1 MPSFS
6 TRVTDHEG
14 GEILEVLC
22 DQKPWGDTFTY
33 DEHFRFGPFK
43 ARMIIA
49 AQSVISEF
57 VESDG
62 TKPVRGF
69 TVVARDDPTDR
80 SFSPSCSTYDHFFV
94 RRRRVD
100 RPYLKLRI
108 GRIAYGFGVSKAE
121 ALLVLM
127 DKVKVFAWS
136 HPA

>member
-62 TKPVRGF
+62 TLSRDVMPDLLHNGGVATFSLILLGGVIYTLGALVYATKWPNPVPHVFGF
-69 TVVARDDPTDR
+69 HEVFHSCTLVAAVCHYVAIWLAV
-80 SFSPSCSTYDHFFV
+80 FS
-94 RRRRVD
+94 
-100 RPYLKLRI
+100 
-108 GRIAYGFGVSKAE
+108 
-121 ALLVLM
+121 
-127 DKVKVFAWS
+127 
-136 HPA
+136 

>member
-62 TKPVRGF
+62 AKPDQGV
-69 TVVARDDPTDR
+69 TIVARDDSTDR
-80 SFSPSCSTYDHFFV
+80 SFSPSCSTYDHFFCQTTSC
-94 RRRRVD
+94 
-100 RPYLKLRI
+100 RPPILEATDWADCIRI
-108 GRIAYGFGVSKAE
+108 RCVEGRSSACIDG
-121 ALLVLM
+121 
-127 DKVKVFAWS
+127 
-136 HPA
+136 